1 MKFCIAAALALAC
14 VAGSTATSFALD
26 EFDRHT
32 SKYLSEAAEKNA
44 AVPTLSSGQASK
56 LKTLGP
62 RIEHACI
69 VVRTS
74 DGNWAKALVSWGFR
88 KGKDGAGKEGLVP
101 IIVLERY

>member
-1 MKFCIAAALALAC
+1 MKSRFSRNVAAVGLTCAIACSSAS
-14 VAGSTATSFALD
+14 VWALD

-32 SKYLSEAAEKNA
+32 SKYLREAAEKNA

-62 RIEHACI
+62 RVEHACI
-69 VVRTS
+69 IVHTS

-88 KGKDGAGKEGLVP
+88 KQKSEPAKDGA
-101 IIVLERY
+101 